1 MRVTLAK
8 TIAVLTA
15 VAIVAAACGDDSTP
29 SAEEPA
35 AESSAEEP
43 AAEEPAAEEPA
54 AEEPAA
60 EEPAAEEPAA
70 EEPAAEEPAAA
81 TSLAAV
87 CPDPLVV
94 QTSWFPEVE
103 YGWLY
108 EFVGDDGVRDGEA
121 GTYSGPVGDINV
133 EVRAGGPFVG
143 FQPVA
148 ATIYEDPN
156 VFFGTLELDE
166 AMRGWATGQPLVQ
179 VMSHFIRHPIGF
191 MYDPEK
197 YDFETVEDIRDSGVT
212 VLVFEGSGYMDYYLG
227 RGLLDPDQ
235 VDASNNGAPDR
246 WIAADGDIVQ
256 SVFVTQEPLRWEF
269 ELDAWM
275 KPVGTMWHFDQGYQP
290 YEGLVV
296 RPESLDESREC
307 LELVIPMMQQAIVD
321 FAADPSLAAEQVA
334 LLNEEI
340 GDFWQ
345 TSEAHNLRGAALM
358 VEFGILSNEH
368 NSTLGDFDFD
378 RVAEQM
384 AVYREVYEA
393 QNIDV
398 PAEVTPETLV
408 TNEFVDPDIG
418 L

>member
-1 MRVTLAK
+1 L
-8 TIAVLTA
+8 
-15 VAIVAAACGDDSTP
+15 
-29 SAEEPA
+29 PA
-35 AESSAEEP
+35 AP
-43 AAEEPAAEEPA
+43 AAEEPVV
-54 AEEPAA
+54 
-60 EEPAAEEPAA
+60 
-70 EEPAAEEPAAA
+70 A

-87 CPDPLVV
+87 CPDPLVI

-108 EFVGDDGVRDGEA
+108 EFIGDDGVRDGDA

-143 FQPVA
+143 FQPTA
-148 ATIYEDPN
+148 ATMYEDPN

-179 VMSHFIRHPIGF
+179 VMSHFIRHPVGF
-191 MYDPEK
+191 MYDSEK

-235 VDASNNGAPDR
+235 VDSSNNGAPDR

-290 YEGLVV
+290 YEGIVV
-296 RPESLDESREC
+296 RPE
-307 LELVIPMMQQAIVD
+307 
-321 FAADPSLAAEQVA
+321 
-334 LLNEEI
+334 
-340 GDFWQ
+340 
-345 TSEAHNLRGAALM
+345 T
-358 VEFGILSNEH
+358 
-368 NSTLGDFDFD
+368 
-378 RVAEQM
+378 
-384 AVYREVYEA
+384 
-393 QNIDV
+393 
-398 PAEVTPETLV
+398 
-408 TNEFVDPDIG
+408 
-418 L
+418 